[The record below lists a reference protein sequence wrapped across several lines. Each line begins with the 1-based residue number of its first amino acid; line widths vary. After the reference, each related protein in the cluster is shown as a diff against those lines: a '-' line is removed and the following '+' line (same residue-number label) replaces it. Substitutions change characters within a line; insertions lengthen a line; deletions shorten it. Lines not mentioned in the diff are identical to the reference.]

1 VFEFKD
7 LKITFVTGVY
17 PHPRRGVW
25 PGIERLVEDLSD
37 ALVKKG
43 VDISIVTS
51 YRLGGK
57 SDFETLPN
65 GVKLY
70 KVRSLLDYRPFAL
83 LGLNNVHFSSAVFGK
98 YYKLLRDSDL
108 VHVFAVSLIPVWPL
122 KVSLPPILY
131 YFPHLDRPKSL
142 LDLLYVPHINF
153 LLQLICQS
161 SDIITAGVPEDS
173 PQITEFLR
181 FCHVPMEKM
190 RFLFQG
196 VDLNRF
202 NPGIDATDVRRKFSG
217 NTVLFAGSLNPRK
230 GLIHLLRAVPKV
242 VKEVPDVKFV
252 FIGRIEREEYI
263 KAIARKLNVEDHVF
277 IEGFVPEA
285 ELPKYYKAA
294 DVLSCPS
301 LREGYSLVCLEAMS
315 CGTPVVGTNLGTISE
330 IVGDTGMLVGEQDSD
345 ALAAGIITLLQ
356 DTALRKKLSVK
367 AAQRI
372 IENFTWDKAADKAVQ
387 VYKEAIEL
395 RKRSR

>member
-1 VFEFKD
+1 MFEFKD

-43 VDISIVTS
+43 VDISIITS

-65 GVKLY
+65 GVKLFR
-70 KVRSLLDYRPFAL
+70 VRSLLDFKPFAL
-83 LGLNNVHFSSAVFGK
+83 LGLNNAHFSSAVFGK
-98 YYKLLRDSDL
+98 YYRLLRDSDL
-108 VHVFAVSLIPVWPL
+108 LHVFAVSFIPVWPL

-181 FCHVPMEKM
+181 FCHVPMKKM

-202 NPGIDATDVRRKFSG
+202 NPEIDATDIRRKFNG

-230 GLIHLLRAVPKV
+230 GLIHLLKAVPKV

-263 KAIARKLNVEDHVF
+263 KMIARKLKVEDHVF
-277 IEGFVPEA
+277 VEGFVPET

-294 DVLSCPS
+294 DVVSCPS

-315 CGTPVVGTNLGTISE
+315 CGTPIVGTNLGTISR
-330 IVGDTGMLVGEQDSD
+330 IVGDTGILVGEQDSD
-345 ALAAGIITLLQ
+345 ALADGITTLLR
-356 DTALRKKLSVK
+356 DTALRKKLSAK